1 MSRNILALGILITI
15 VIFGLSTGRLPLS
28 PTASADSQ
36 RMVSLYVDG
45 QKRLFSTSA
54 TTVGDVL
61 SRAHVKLAPGDL
73 VEPSAGSVI
82 SGGQYNINVYR
93 ARPVLVVDGSK
104 SYNVLSAYQSPRL
117 LALAAG
123 LTLYPED
130 QYRSEIITNIV
141 QNDSIGEK
149 VTVLRAKPIDVQV
162 DGQVHHLRTQAT
174 TVGDALKNAGIA
186 LGLKDTVTTSLSAP
200 VVSGMS
206 VGITRVTE
214 AVVTLTQNLPRPVQ
228 TINDP
233 TMLKGQT
240 VVKVAGSDGQKTT
253 TYRIHYQNGV
263 ETSREVL
270 QVVSQTAPV
279 AQVVSVGT
287 KVMFAGNIEYWRPEV
302 QSAAAQYGVDPNL
315 MLAIM
320 NCESHGNATDVN
332 SIGAS
337 GLFQF
342 LPSTWASNG
351 GNPNN
356 ILDGSSQIQMAARVL
371 AKQGTSPWLS
381 SKSCW
386 GR

>member
-28 PTASADSQ
+28 PAASADSQ

-61 SRAHVKLAPGDL
+61 GRAHVKLGQGDL
-73 VEPSAGSVI
+73 VEPSASTVM
-82 SGGQYNINVYR
+82 SGGQFNVNVYR
-93 ARPVLVVDGSK
+93 ARPVLVVDGTK
-104 SYNVLSAYQSPRL
+104 SYHVLSAYQSPRL

-130 QYRSEIITNIV
+130 NYRSEIITNIV
-141 QNDSIGEK
+141 QTDSIGEK
-149 VTVLRAKPIDVQV
+149 VTVQRATPMNVQV
-162 DGQVHHLRTQAT
+162 DGGLHQIRTQAK
-174 TVGDALKNAGIA
+174 TVADALKTAGIS
-186 LGLKDTVTTSLSAP
+186 LGLKDTVSTSLSAP
-200 VVSGMS
+200 VVSGMT
-206 VGITRVTE
+206 VNITRVTE
-214 AVVTLTQNLPRPVQ
+214 ADVTLTQTLPRPVQ
-228 TINDP
+228 TVNDP
-233 TMLKGQT
+233 TMLKGQS
-240 VVKVAGSDGQKTT
+240 VVKQAGSDGQKTV
-253 TYRIHYQNGV
+253 TYNIHYQNGV
-263 ETSREVL
+263 ETSRQVL

-279 AQVVSVGT
+279 AQIISVGT
-287 KVMFAGNIEYWRPEV
+287 KILFAGNIEYWRPQV

-351 GNPNN
+351 GSPNS
-356 ILDGSSQIQMAARVL
+356 ILDGSAQIQMAAKVL
-371 AKQGTSPWLS
+371 STQGTSPWLS
-381 SKSCW
+381 SKACW